1 MDSSEA
7 FEIVEK
13 EIKALGNEEY
23 TQLNSVIELVQRYG
37 KEEFS
42 NLDSFLAIDCI
53 KYSKDKARIYKEH
66 DIDDTDRFNFF
77 ESISDKWY
85 RENFHSD
92 VLYTILNP
100 NTKEIG
106 RKDFLQEFVKFL
118 EIEDRFDCNKDFEVI
133 KEHPTGLVFWIEE
146 DGQKREKKGYIDLL
160 IKNDT
165 QAIIIENKINYAP
178 DMENQLVR
186 YMKYVHEELNKE
198 ISAVVYLTLI
208 NDSNKKPPLE
218 SYDESFKNYKELL
231 KNTRILKEIYA
242 VDEQKSLAKDFLPAC
257 IKRFESENTP
267 NQKLSDPCTIAK
279 VYIDQYKTL
288 LEHLGGKAYMMST
301 EKKLIEE
308 IYSNKEKY
316 ESATDFFNLWWQR
329 RDEALKEILKEKFS
343 KVSKEKF
350 SNRVLPAKTNINGY
364 DAFYWETGK
373 KDCLVYWTGFNE
385 VGFTSLNGEKIS
397 PKRQDEL
404 YEKIHQIQNREG
416 EDKTE
421 TWVYCKIIKD
431 SPTFIDDVMNA
442 LEILFNA

>member
-1 MDSSEA
+1 MRYNESMEYN
-7 FEIVEK
+7 
-13 EIKALGNEEY
+13 KAMEMEENNKEY
-23 TQLNSVIELVQRYG
+23 TQLNSVIELVKRYD

-42 NLDSFLAIDCI
+42 KLDSFLSKDCI
-53 KYSKDKARIYKEH
+53 NYSKEKTRIYKEH
-66 DIDDTDRFNFF
+66 DIDNTERFNFF

-92 VLYTILNP
+92 ILYTILNP
-100 NTKEIG
+100 NTKGIG
-106 RKDFLQEFVKFL
+106 EFSKKYFIPEFIKYL
-118 EIEDRFDCNKDFEVI
+118 GIEDSFDCTKDLEV
-133 KEHPTGLVFWIEE
+133 TL
-146 DGQKREKKGYIDLL
+146 EKGKIDIL
-160 IKNDT
+160 IQNDT
-165 QAIIIENKINYAP
+165 QAVIIENKINYAP

-186 YMKYVHEELNKE
+186 YMKYVKEVLNKE

-208 NDSNKKPPLE
+208 DDDNKKPPFE
-218 SYDESFKNYKELL
+218 KYDKSFEKYTELL
-231 KNTRILKEIYA
+231 QNTGILKEVYA

-257 IKRFESENTP
+257 IKRLESENTP
-267 NQKLSDPCTIAK
+267 NQKLSDPCTNAK

-316 ESATDFFNLWWQR
+316 EAATDFFNLWWQR

>member
-1 MDSSEA
+1 MDSSKA
-7 FEIVEK
+7 FDNK
-13 EIKALGNEEY
+13 EY

-53 KYSKDKARIYKEH
+53 KYSKDKTRIYKEH
-66 DIDDTDRFNFF
+66 DIDNIDRFNFF

-257 IKRFESENTP
+257 IKRLESENTT
-267 NQKLSDPCTIAK
+267 NQKLSDTCTIASI
-279 VYIDQYKTL
+279 YINQYKIL
-288 LEHLGGKAYMMST
+288 LEHLGGRAYMSST
-301 EKKLIEE
+301 DKKLIEE

-316 ESATDFFNLWWQR
+316 EAATDFAEIWNK
-329 RDEALKEILKEKFS
+329 RDLVLQEILKNKIQQEITYHELKPN
-343 KVSKEKF
+343 KIHG
-350 SNRVLPAKTNINGY
+350 SNNVFVLKTRN
-364 DAFYWETGK
+364 DDT
-373 KDCLVYWTGFNE
+373 LVYWYESNQL
-385 VGFTSLNGEKIS
+385 GFTPLEGQTFSEQKQNELFGIIDKIPNTSLKQKG
-397 PKRQDEL
+397 DE
-404 YEKIHQIQNREG
+404 
-416 EDKTE
+416 
-421 TWVYCKIIKD
+421 WVYCNIIKD
-431 SPTFIDDVMNA
+431 SPTIIDDVMNA
-442 LEILFNA
+442 LKLLFNA